1 MTIHAMTVED
11 ADRHLDQV
19 WLAGGDVEAAL
30 DLAKRI
36 SRDIGRN
43 PVIEDAKVLLAR
55 TNGCTPSQAFEF
67 LVKISQT
74 TNQKVSAIS
83 HRIVSELDDSPEPR
97 VPLGSWPGLS
107 SQPRPAPLKVDLLQG
122 HVGMG

>member
-1 MTIHAMTVED
+1 MTIDAMTVED
-11 ADRHLDQV
+11 ADRHLDQA

-30 DLAKRI
+30 ALAKRI
-36 SRDIGRN
+36 SRDIGRD

-74 TNQKVSAIS
+74 TNQKVSEIS
-83 HRIVSELDDSPEPR
+83 RRIVSELGDSSEPG
-97 VPLGSWPGLS
+97 VPSGQLAGVE
-107 SQPRPAPLKVDLLQG
+107 QPAPTSTPQG
-122 HVGMG
+122 

>member
-1 MTIHAMTVED
+1 MTINAMTVED

-30 DLAKRI
+30 ALAKRI
-36 SRDIGRN
+36 SRDIGRD
-43 PVIEDAKVLLAR
+43 PVIEDAKVLVAR

-74 TNQKVSAIS
+74 TNQKVAAIS
-83 HRIVSELDDSPEPR
+83 HRIVGALDDSSEPR
-97 VPLGSWPGLS
+97 VPPGSWPGLN
-107 SQPRPAPLKVDLLQG
+107 SQPRPAPRQG
-122 HVGMG
+122 